1 MPLDQHAQAAGG
13 PRQHVLQALA
23 GGDPGEIRAPVP
35 ELDLPGPTR
44 SGLVRR
50 QALPFAV
57 VDVVESVHRQRL
69 EAERLGDDLAGAQ
82 AAAHW
87 ARVDRGD
94 LGARADARA
103 CGPRLRQSLRGQWQ
117 VGAPAETLGG
127 LDPRAKLVALG
138 ALIAAAI
145 MVETLSG
152 LAALFLLAIALAAGS
167 GITLARLGKQVWLG
181 VLLFTRVIALPALV
195 IVPGE
200 PLLQLPVVAWTVTLQ
215 GLRSA
220 AFLVGRAETA
230 ATLALLLILITPWPL
245 VLKALRA
252 VGVPVTLVAVLGMTH
267 RYIFVVLRT
276 AMQMFEARRSRI
288 VGPIGAAGRR
298 RLVASG
304 VGVLLGKTLQLSTEV
319 HLAMIA
325 RGYRGEVRLLDDFR
339 TRPRNWA
346 VLLLALAVPALILW
360 LQR

>member
-1 MPLDQHAQAAGG
+1 MSEQSFVQG
-13 PRQHVLQALA
+13 
-23 GGDPGEIRAPVP
+23 
-35 ELDLPGPTR
+35 
-44 SGLVRR
+44 
-50 QALPFAV
+50 
-57 VDVVESVHRQRL
+57 HR
-69 EAERLGDDLAGAQ
+69 
-82 AAAHW
+82 H
-87 ARVDRGD
+87 
-94 LGARADARA
+94 
-103 CGPRLRQSLRGQWQ
+103 RGQSFLESLAH
-117 VGAPAETLGG
+117 GLAATMEHALDAEAVAARRGFLQG

-138 ALIAAAI
+138 ALIAAAT
-145 MVETLSG
+145 MVGTLSG

-181 VLLFTRVIALPALV
+181 VLLFTGAIALPALV

-200 PLLQLPVVAWTVTLQ
+200 PLLPLPVVGWTVTLQ

-230 ATLALLLILITPWPL
+230 ATFALLLILTTPWPH

-267 RYIFVVLRT
+267 RYIFVLLQT
-276 AMQMFEARRSRI
+276 ALQMFEARRSRI
-288 VGPIGAAGRR
+288 VGPMSAAERR
-298 RLVASG
+298 RLVVAG

-339 TRPRNWA
+339 TRPRDWA